1 MSVKRWMLLMMKM
14 LVGGCV
20 VLFYSHWATFCL
32 LRGTRPTKELK
43 VDCLELKH
51 TFWAMLGKAR
61 GGFHLAQGRMT
72 TGASALFFLGRRV
85 RTEGLLTKDDP
96 HHPVDVCSSLV
107 GGFLV
112 DELHDTRLVGRGWR
126 VTGTRS
132 AGFGLDLVQ
141 PRDPFFTGSFFNSYS
156 YHAWVALQSNYRTW
170 LATLSTV
177 PTRGVL
183 FVSRLFRPEITSRPT
198 LALFVH
204 WVRKTCLL

>member
-32 LRGTRPTKELK
+32 LRGTRPTKELT

-96 HHPVDVCSSLV
+96 RHPVDVCSSLV

-126 VTGTRS
+126 VTGPRS
-132 AGFGLDLVQ
+132 AG
-141 PRDPFFTGSFFNSYS
+141 FNSYS
-156 YHAWVALQSNYRTW
+156 YHAWVALESNYRTW

-183 FVSRLFRPEITSRPT
+183 CVSRLFRPEITSRPT

-204 WVRKTCLL
+204 RVRKTCLL